1 MENLNPIEQL
11 ESLAIQR
18 IRETLERDP
27 NKVNDRELE
36 IAKLASSA
44 RSTNSRLGATKRV
57 QDSTQLSII
66 KTITEDPEERKK
78 YVKATLPEYCP
89 KID

>member
-1 MENLNPIEQL
+1 MENKTNPIEQL

-18 IRETLERDP
+18 IKETLVKEPD
-27 NKVNDRELE
+27 KVSDRELE
-36 IAKLASSA
+36 IAKLASST
-44 RSTNSRLGATKRV
+44 RSTNSRLSATKRV
-57 QDSTQLSII
+57 QDATQLSII

-89 KID
+89 KV